1 MRIKT
6 FAIASAFIATVLF
19 TSNAKAETLDMSG
32 GVKDNFQY
40 EEVVFIS
47 GEPVLFKGEGK
58 NVSIKET
65 TKSGKAKRDMSLT
78 LQGLK
83 PADKLTRKISYESDA
98 INYDTIGQKTIHEK
112 ITKYTEVITIDGKTY
127 TLLDFESSDA
137 RFVDI
142 RPASDYYSGKGIT
155 RKVFNRAVKNNQ
167 PTERIVM
174 NIETRRAGYENFWG
188 ATEALLS
195 DYNYE
200 REIAG
205 EVTEEWTVENKLT
218 VTKSSILELQTNL
231 ASGVSYDDF
240 YVVER
245 YKEMGS
251 IYEYE
256 LADGTA
262 DMVELNKA
270 YTPENEALPVA
281 KFNDIQKIDDEA
293 YEAIKKMYGLQ
304 VINDYPSAILGVRS
318 FKPDQ
323 YISRVDFTAALA
335 KLINLRVQIAGDKS
349 STTTSKNGAS
359 YFNDLPKTDKN
370 YEAILL
376 AVQKGLTT
384 GTGRCDFTQPP
395 IVPKP
400 PSKKNPGIT
409 NPCSFSPDDSLTRA
423 QAASFIVRAL
433 GLQNKQANLQSVEQ
447 YVDDE
452 ALHSSHRNNIYLAK
466 ELGIML
472 GIGEKFEPGQ
482 RLTRAQAMRMLD
494 RLLTHLEEDLKT
506 RYVDE
511 IVSAQ

>member
-262 DMVELNKA
+262 DM
-270 YTPENEALPVA
+270 
-281 KFNDIQKIDDEA
+281 I
-293 YEAIKKMYGLQ
+293 
-304 VINDYPSAILGVRS
+304 
-318 FKPDQ
+318 
-323 YISRVDFTAALA
+323 
-335 KLINLRVQIAGDKS
+335 
-349 STTTSKNGAS
+349 
-359 YFNDLPKTDKN
+359 
-370 YEAILL
+370 
-376 AVQKGLTT
+376 
-384 GTGRCDFTQPP
+384 
-395 IVPKP
+395 
-400 PSKKNPGIT
+400 
-409 NPCSFSPDDSLTRA
+409 
-423 QAASFIVRAL
+423 
-433 GLQNKQANLQSVEQ
+433 
-447 YVDDE
+447 
-452 ALHSSHRNNIYLAK
+452 
-466 ELGIML
+466 
-472 GIGEKFEPGQ
+472 
-482 RLTRAQAMRMLD
+482 
-494 RLLTHLEEDLKT
+494 
-506 RYVDE
+506 
-511 IVSAQ
+511 